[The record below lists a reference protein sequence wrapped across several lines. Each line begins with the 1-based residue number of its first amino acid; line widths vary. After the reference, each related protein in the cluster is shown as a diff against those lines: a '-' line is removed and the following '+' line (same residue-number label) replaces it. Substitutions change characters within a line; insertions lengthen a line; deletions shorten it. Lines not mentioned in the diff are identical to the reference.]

1 MSEQQCTPQ
10 DAQASTP
17 ACLEGGALQRHHE
30 QEKALQRFRELSR
43 AYYLLSE
50 ANRPERLERVGEL
63 MDKWA
68 SRLRS

>member
-1 MSEQQCTPQ
+1 MDERRIAHVESDVC
-10 DAQASTP
+10 ASTP
-17 ACLEGGALQRHHE
+17 LER
-30 QEKALQRFRELSR
+30 EKEALQRFRELSR

-63 MDKWA
+63 MDEWA